1 MKPGS
6 PGSGGP
12 GGRGVALGEGAGD
25 GEGAEASLGAGVA
38 LGAGAGEGEGDGA
51 GDGDAERDGAA
62 PWLDAGANVQ
72 FGAVPLVHAA
82 RVRASATP
90 TKRRPRGRMRRP
102 SAATCP
108 PGSLAAV
115 VGRIISLG
123 SRLGGPC
130 LGHYRIWCRVATTGQ
145 ACPDNPRQMT
155 SAAPFRTHDGKIV
168 RLASVGNYCVS
179 LAGRTLSWWRRD
191 HGTFPNVGLV
201 ALAGCSGRGRRRTS
215 PTPARQTRRK
225 GSADA
230 SSSGPADPR
239 ARRASRAPRRRG
251 VSQARRR

>member
-1 MKPGS
+1 MMRGLAFVPAMKPGS

-38 LGAGAGEGEGDGA
+38 LGEGAGEGEGA

-72 FGAVPLVHAA
+72 FGAVPVVHAA

-90 TKRRPRGRMRRP
+90 TRRRPRGRMRRP

-123 SRLGGPC
+123 SRLGVPM
-130 LGHYRIWCRVATTGQ
+130 
-145 ACPDNPRQMT
+145 P
-155 SAAPFRTHDGKIV
+155 
-168 RLASVGNYCVS
+168 
-179 LAGRTLSWWRRD
+179 RTLL
-191 HGTFPNVGLV
+191 HP
-201 ALAGCSGRGRRRTS
+201 
-215 PTPARQTRRK
+215 
-225 GSADA
+225 
-230 SSSGPADPR
+230 
-239 ARRASRAPRRRG
+239 
-251 VSQARRR
+251 VSC